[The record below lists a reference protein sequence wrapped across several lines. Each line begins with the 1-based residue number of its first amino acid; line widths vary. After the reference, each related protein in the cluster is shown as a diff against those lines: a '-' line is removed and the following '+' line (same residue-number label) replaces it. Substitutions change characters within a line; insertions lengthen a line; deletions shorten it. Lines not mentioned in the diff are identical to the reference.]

1 MLVIVNNRS
10 WCKISKSSIN
20 EDSQSGFV
28 LLLAESFQLLPD
40 SDSHLSTLLFVRVI
54 LRLRTSSSSSSF
66 YSHRHKC
73 TDIAQTETEIHFKL
87 TRRVTFLWA
96 RQQEW
101 RRALCIRP
109 VRPLSV
115 YISFEWRYISVL
127 RLRTP
132 SPKKNEFVWG
142 QYRTTPSPILPTRT
156 PISDQKALKTH
167 TNIK

>member
-109 VRPLSV
+109 VRPSV
-115 YISFEWRYISVL
+115 VRLHFFRVTLY
-127 RLRTP
+127 LRTQAKNP
-132 SPKKNEFVWG
+132 LPKKERVRLG
-142 QYRTTPSPILPTRT
+142 S
-156 PISDQKALKTH
+156 ISHHPFPYFAHQNPHFRPKGPENPYKY
-167 TNIK
+167 